1 MGCKIRQFLQPKQ
14 VFKLLNS
21 SALFRVE
28 FEQISYLSL
37 PSMANNID
45 WERDNITLN
54 NSAVQKE
61 STLNPPTILVH
72 NKIIMALITNKNK
85 PKVTIVNGKVN
96 NTNIGFIKRLSNPK
110 TTATSSAVPKPAT

>member
-1 MGCKIRQFLQPKQ
+1 
-14 VFKLLNS
+14 
-21 SALFRVE
+21 
-28 FEQISYLSL
+28 
-37 PSMANNID
+37 MANNID